1 VSNSATPHGGCPL
14 GTSVRLESI
23 PCAEA
28 LRQRPASHP
37 DFDKENRMLVFLA
50 NVLTATKNA
59 RYRLCILFALSMA
72 LFSINGGLDS
82 RLGGLIFEFRATVPA
97 ATRTAVLM
105 ESGYKCG
112 NPACRNILTLGLHHI
127 VWVRDGGGNA
137 AMRRARFKRWT
148 GRSRA
153 SPEQG
158 PSS

>member
-1 VSNSATPHGGCPL
+1 MLSVILVSLCKARSQLLKPGLEVLDVGAAEGAQRTRRKAALEKNRCCP
-14 GTSVRLESI
+14 VAEVYI
-23 PCAEA
+23 ACA
-28 LRQRPASHP
+28 L
-37 DFDKENRMLVFLA
+37 NGLVL
-50 NVLTATKNA
+50 N
-59 RYRLCILFALSMA
+59 Y
-72 LFSINGGLDS
+72 GGLDS

-153 SPEQG
+153 SPEQRPG
-158 PSS
+158 S